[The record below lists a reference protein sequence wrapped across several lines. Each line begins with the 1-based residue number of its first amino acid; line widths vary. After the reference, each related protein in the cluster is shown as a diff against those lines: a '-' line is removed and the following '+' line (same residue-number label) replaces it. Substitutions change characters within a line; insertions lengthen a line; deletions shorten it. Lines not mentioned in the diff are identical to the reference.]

1 MYLKATP
8 RKGILFTKNAYCQ
21 SVDTYTDADSAK
33 AIDDKRFT
41 SGYFTVVGG
50 NLITWR
56 SKKTKCSCTLKCR
69 S

>member
-1 MYLKATP
+1 VYLKAPP

-41 SGYFTVVGG
+41 SGYFTVVG
-50 NLITWR
+50 
-56 SKKTKCSCTLKCR
+56 LK
-69 S
+69 SYYMEKQKNKV